1 MQPELSIPPS
11 ASHFIVSVSRQ
22 LAASEPQLTADFM
35 NEFFV
40 GWDSFP
46 LPQRPLSLAYLSPWL
61 PGLRSQVLA
70 MEPDGEKAREKIAA
84 IFRKLVDVALSD
96 PTLSITLEQ
105 IIWPII
111 CEDEV
116 QSDILLDEIIK
127 SALASGDDDD
137 RIYLLGSIVGS
148 LPTVT
153 VRGKLLSRLR
163 KAINRTSLR
172 PTRLLPDNSVW
183 DEICVLL
190 RLCLSISFNSG
201 VQAHLYL
208 PEISHIITMLANT
221 GSPDIRLLVHRLLIN
236 TVHVLCT
243 SFTMEESKLVRL
255 RMILASLSDS
265 SNGHQVNLNGL
276 SREGVLISQTQDHTW
291 QILGSTEALAM
302 LLSEVSTLAAPS
314 VDLAN
319 SWRSRW
325 MSLVASTA
333 FQSNPA
339 IQPRAFT
346 VMGCLAR
353 EDVDDD
359 LLYQVLVALR
369 NSLNRFTDENDNEML
384 VSIVTSLTKMMEK
397 LPRTSRY
404 GLQLFWL
411 AMALVRLVPLNLFSC
426 AASFLEAVLINI
438 NTSGDLKDGRMVPV
452 LLQGRLPLEDSATQ
466 LDEGYGIHFNIDN
479 FHFAVCASLVKGLT
493 DAATKSTTVKVLST
507 FLEIAS
513 SSTPGGRK
521 FPDDL
526 SCLPYLG
533 LVMSRALTPEEA
545 KGNLWL
551 AGINGD
557 RSNSPQDVLAM
568 VDLVSIKDKELL
580 LNAAISLVDFRYL
593 EDSVQNRVLIWMNQ
607 VAISRPTVILH
618 L

>member
-1 MQPELSIPPS
+1 MAIPPS
-11 ASHFIVSVSRQ
+11 ASHFILSVSRQ

-40 GWDSFP
+40 GWESFP

-61 PGLRSQVLA
+61 SGLRSQVLA
-70 MEPDGEKAREKIAA
+70 MESDGEKAREKVAA
-84 IFRKLVDVALSD
+84 IFRKLIDVAISD
-96 PTLSITLEQ
+96 PTLSITLEHT
-105 IIWPII
+105 IWPII
-111 CEDEV
+111 CADEV
-116 QSDILLDEIIK
+116 QTDILLDEFIK
-127 SALASGDDDD
+127 SALASGNNDDH
-137 RIYLLGSIVGS
+137 ISVLGSIITS
-148 LPTVT
+148 LQTVT
-153 VRGKLLSRLR
+153 IRGKLISRLR
-163 KAINRTSLR
+163 KALNRTSLR
-172 PTRLLPDNSVW
+172 PTRLLPENSVW

-190 RLCLSISFNSG
+190 RLCLSMSFNSG

-221 GSPDIRLLVHRLLIN
+221 GSPHIRLVVHRLLIN

-243 SFTMEESKLVRL
+243 SFPTEESKLARL
-255 RMILASLSDS
+255 RVILASLSDS
-265 SNGHQVNLNGL
+265 SNDLEVNLNGV
-276 SREGVLISQTQDHTW
+276 SREGVLVSHAQDHTW
-291 QILGSTEALAM
+291 QILSSTEALAV
-302 LLSEVSTLAAPS
+302 LLSEVSSLAAPS

-319 SWRSRW
+319 TWRSRW

-339 IQPRAFT
+339 IQPRAFA
-346 VMGCLAR
+346 VMGCLVR

-369 NSLNRFTDENDNEML
+369 KSVNRFTDENDNEML
-384 VSIVTSLTKMMEK
+384 VAIVTSLTKMMEK
-397 LPRTSRY
+397 LPTTSRY

-411 AMALVRLVPLNLFSC
+411 AMALVRLVPLSLFSG

-438 NTSGDLKDGRMVPV
+438 NTSGDLKDGRMIPV
-452 LLQGRLPLEDSATQ
+452 LLQGRLTLEDSATQ
-466 LDEGYGIHFNIDN
+466 LDESYGIHFNIDN

-493 DAATKSTTVKVLST
+493 DMVTKATTVKVLST
-507 FLEIAS
+507 FLEITS
-513 SSTPGGRK
+513 SSALGGRK

-526 SCLPYLG
+526 SCLPYLA
-533 LVMSRALTPEEA
+533 LVMSRALTSEEA

-557 RSNSPQDVLAM
+557 RSNSPEDVLAM
-568 VDLVSIKDKELL
+568 VDLDAIKDKELL
-580 LNAAISLVDFRYL
+580 LNTAISLVEFRYL
-593 EDSVQNRVLIWMNQ
+593 EDSVQNRGLIWMNQ
-607 VAISRPTVILH
+607 IAITRPTVILH